1 MRNSHLS
8 RWKMITAALLVV
20 FSGVFYVVH
29 YWIFHDTR
37 DIFFYMIMDIAFL
50 PVQVLL
56 VTFIISRLLQERE
69 KQMLMKKLN
78 MLVGG
83 FYSEVGNEL
92 IKRCSRF
99 CPDLSDLR
107 SHLLVSADWSDRDF
121 SLAIRRV
128 RASDI
133 KIDAGGDGLGELR
146 DFLEMRRGF
155 MLSLL
160 ANPNLLEHEAL
171 ANLLW
176 AVLHLSEELSARA
189 GLSGLPRTDYEHLSG
204 DLRRAYTQLLCEWL
218 GYVSH
223 LKHDYPYLFSLAVRM
238 NPLDADASPVVVK

>member
-1 MRNSHLS
+1 MSNHLG
-8 RWKMITAALLVV
+8 RWKIITAALLVV
-20 FSGVFYVVH
+20 FSAAFYVVH
-29 YWIFHDTR
+29 YLIFRDTR

-56 VTFIISRLLQERE
+56 VTFIISGLLQERE

-92 IKRCSRF
+92 IKRCSRL
-99 CPDLSDLR
+99 CLDLSGLR
-107 SHLLVSADWSDRDF
+107 SDFLVSANWSDRDF
-121 SLAIRRV
+121 SSAISRV
-128 RASDI
+128 RSLDI
-133 KIDAGGDGLGELR
+133 KIDAGRGGLGELR

-176 AVLHLSEELSARA
+176 AVLHLSEELSARPV
-189 GLSGLPRTDYEHLSG
+189 LSDLPRADYDHLSG
-204 DLRRAYTQLLCEWL
+204 DLKRVYTQLLCEWL
-218 GYVSH
+218 GYTRH
-223 LKHDYPYLFSLAVRM
+223 LKHDYPYLFSLAVRT
-238 NPLDADASPVVVK
+238 NPLDARANPVVAQ

>member
-1 MRNSHLS
+1 MKNHLA
-8 RWKMITAALLVV
+8 RWKILIAALLIV
-20 FSGVFYVVH
+20 FSAVFYVIH
-29 YWIFHDTR
+29 YLIFRDTH

-69 KQMLMKKLN
+69 KQMLVKKLN

-99 CPDLSDLR
+99 CADLSGIK
-107 SHLLVSADWSDRDF
+107 SHLLVAAAWSDRDF
-121 SLAIRRV
+121 SVAIRYART
-128 RASDI
+128 SDVH
-133 KIDAGGDGLGELR
+133 IDAGKGDLDGLR
-146 DFLEMRRGF
+146 DFLEARRGF

-176 AVLHLSEELSARA
+176 AVLHLSEELSARTE
-189 GLSGLPRTDYEHLSG
+189 LYGLPRADYDHLSG
-204 DLRRAYTQLLCEWL
+204 DLKRAYTLLLCEWL
-218 GYVSH
+218 GYVKH

-238 NPLDADASPVVVK
+238 NPLDAHASPVVGK

>member
-1 MRNSHLS
+1 MKSHLS
-8 RWKMITAALLVV
+8 KWKMLTAALLIA
-20 FSGVFYVVH
+20 FSAVFYVIH
-29 YWIFHDTR
+29 YFIFRNTH

-56 VTFIISRLLQERE
+56 VTFIISGLLQERE

-92 IKRCSRF
+92 IKRCSHF
-99 CPDLSDLR
+99 STDLSDLR
-107 SHLLVSADWSDRDF
+107 SHLLVASGWSDRDF
-121 SLAIRRV
+121 FVAIHYV
-128 RASDI
+128 RTADVHL
-133 KIDAGGDGLGELR
+133 DAGRDGLEALR
-146 DFLEMRRGF
+146 DFLEARRGF

-176 AVLHLSEELSARA
+176 AVLHLSEELSARK
-189 GLSGLPRTDYEHLSG
+189 GLSGLPRADYDHLSG
-204 DLRRAYTQLLCEWL
+204 DLKRVYTQLLCEWL
-218 GYVSH
+218 GYVNH
-223 LKHDYPYLFSLAVRM
+223 LKHDYPYLFSLAVRL
-238 NPLDADASPVVVK
+238 NPLDACASPVLVK